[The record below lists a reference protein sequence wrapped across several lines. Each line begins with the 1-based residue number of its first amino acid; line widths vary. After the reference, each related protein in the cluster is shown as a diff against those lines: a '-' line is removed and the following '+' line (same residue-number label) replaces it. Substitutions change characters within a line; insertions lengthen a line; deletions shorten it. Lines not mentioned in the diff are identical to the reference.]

1 MAPRQARTR
10 PGHPGAGRP
19 GRPRRSQGDRDA
31 PAKPLSVAQRHA
43 EWAAL
48 LRADGPFIA
57 IPVLTEAFPQGL
69 DTVPADILDKV
80 RLAWA
85 EVREAPD
92 LLTPAWDDLVL
103 VDLLGYTPQILA
115 EGGALPA
122 DLRTGPPAGGRLRPD
137 AVAYGPDGQ
146 GGRAE
151 RLLIYRM
158 PDGTPLTRASRD
170 QPSAAEQAAEL
181 CRHRATPLALLTNG
195 ALWVLVHAEPGEP
208 ATTAVFDAD
217 LWLEERDLLRGFVSL
232 LAAHRVLPP
241 SKNADGSHSTSLAA
255 LFTRSAE
262 AQAEITTTLGIQV
275 RQAAELLVGELSRLD
290 REAGGALLRE
300 VAPREVYRGTLT
312 VMMRLVFLLYA
323 EEQRLLPVS
332 SDLYATAYSVTSLHH
347 QLDAEQ
353 NLYGDEIGDR
363 RAAAWPRLLATFAA
377 VYEGCEYVDM
387 RIPPYG
393 GSLFDP
399 ARYPWLERLAVTD
412 RVVHEILG
420 ALLILRRRGG
430 AAERLSYKGLDVEQI
445 GHVYEGLLEFSCLR
459 VDEPYLGLIGKL
471 EPELPLAQVEQA
483 AEDGDFFEWLAK
495 ICDAS
500 LGALRKAVGNA
511 TEDLATLDAACDN
524 DAELAQRVR
533 PLRGLLR
540 RDLRGLP
547 TVFPAGSLI
556 ITQVGDRRATGTHY
570 TPRKLAEEIVEY
582 TLAPLCYS
590 PGPADGADPDDWQ
603 ARPASE
609 LLELKVLDPA
619 MGSGAFLVSACR
631 YLADRIV
638 EAWER
643 DGYPEIVRAALG
655 PDFNRD
661 DAALEARRS
670 VASRCLCGVDRDEA
684 AVELGKLSLW
694 LVTLAKDQPFSFLD
708 HALRCGDSLVGL
720 ISESQV
726 VAFHLDPETGR
737 YNNARL
743 SGAIDEIAGP
753 IMTRVL
759 ELREDI
765 EAEPVRDP
773 QQAAVAAGKLQEADD
788 LTAKLRQIADAVSAA
803 ALSTAGQSADAFG
816 SRLNGIEGDAQRLL
830 TQGSIE
836 SPLERAFRAR
846 LDAWLKGPR
855 AEPIRPLH
863 WALEFPEVMRR
874 GGFDAV
880 VSNPPFMGGK
890 KVSGALGTDYREYLK
905 QQVAKDKPGN
915 ADLCSY
921 FLLRDLSVARDGRVG
936 IIATNTIAQG
946 DTREVGL
953 DQAVDMSWVIY
964 RAEKSQPWPG
974 TASLQV
980 SLLWTGHPGAR
991 ERFMLDGSR
1000 VTGITPSLDPDS
1012 RIGGDP
1018 YRLFANANQA
1028 FIGSYVLG
1036 IGFILEP
1043 HEAEA
1048 MLLKNTKNR
1057 AALFPYLNGED
1068 LNSRHDC
1075 SASRWVINFHD
1086 WPIERAR
1093 EYGDLFDILLR
1104 KVKPQRDLLPD
1115 YKRRVRENWW
1125 LYEYQARNLYSAIR
1139 GLKGVLAIARISRT
1153 GQPAFVPTNQVLN
1166 EKIVVFATDRRDVLA
1181 LFSSSIHSNWAWKYS
1196 STLKADLQYTPSD
1209 CFETFAQ
1216 PRPQLTQRM
1225 RIAGDELDKFRR
1237 ELMMRRRLGLTA
1249 LYNLVHDEAARD
1261 DEIMRIR
1268 EIHVEIDE
1276 AVREAYALDVDG
1288 EPAIREYE
1296 AKVASAPLPGWREI
1310 ELGHSFHMTQQGM
1323 RFTISPQARIDV
1335 LDKLLALNHYRHEQ
1349 EVRQGLH
1356 SAKGRGGSRKKE
1368 AGRTPSTAPALDD
1381 GGLFPPEGTL
1391 F

>member
-1 MAPRQARTR
+1 
-10 PGHPGAGRP
+10 
-19 GRPRRSQGDRDA
+19 
-31 PAKPLSVAQRHA
+31 
-43 EWAAL
+43 
-48 LRADGPFIA
+48 
-57 IPVLTEAFPQGL
+57 
-69 DTVPADILDKV
+69 
-80 RLAWA
+80 
-85 EVREAPD
+85 
-92 LLTPAWDDLVL
+92 
-103 VDLLGYTPQILA
+103 
-115 EGGALPA
+115 
-122 DLRTGPPAGGRLRPD
+122 
-137 AVAYGPDGQ
+137 
-146 GGRAE
+146 
-151 RLLIYRM
+151 M
-158 PDGTPLTRASRD
+158 PDGTPLTTASRD

-181 CRHRATPLALLTNG
+181 CRHRGTPLALLTNG

-217 LWLEERDLLRGFVSL
+217 LWLEERDLLRAFASL
-232 LAAHRVLPP
+232 LAARRVLPP
-241 SKNADGSHSTSLAA
+241 PKNADGSHSTSLAA
-255 LFTRSAE
+255 LFARSAE

-290 REAGGALLRE
+290 REAGGALLGE

-500 LGALRKAVGNA
+500 LGALRKAMGA
-511 TEDLATLDAACDN
+511 ASEDLATLHAACDN
-524 DAELAQRVR
+524 DADLAQRVR

-570 TPRKLAEEIVEY
+570 TPRKLAEEIVEH

-643 DGYPEIVRAALG
+643 DGYPDAVLAALG

-661 DAALEARRS
+661 DAALEARRR

-773 QQAAVAAGKLQEADD
+773 QQAAVAAGKLQEADG
-788 LTAKLRQIADAVSAA
+788 LTARLRDLADAVSAA
-803 ALSTAGQSADAFG
+803 ALSTAGQPADAFD

-830 TQGSIE
+830 TQDGIE
-836 SPLERAFRAR
+836 SPLERAFRAQ

-874 GGFDAV
+874 GGFDAI
-880 VSNPPFMGGK
+880 VSNPPFMGGQK
-890 KVSGALGTDYREYLK
+890 LTGAARRGPTRVPDPGHRTRQARQRRPVLLLPAPRPLDRAARPDRHHRHQHDRPGRHPRGRSRPGGRHGLGGLPSREVAALAGDSSAGGVPALGRSSGDEMK
-905 QQVAKDKPGN
+905 Q
-915 ADLCSY
+915 
-921 FLLRDLSVARDGRVG
+921 R
-936 IIATNTIAQG
+936 I
-946 DTREVGL
+946 
-953 DQAVDMSWVIY
+953 
-964 RAEKSQPWPG
+964 
-974 TASLQV
+974 
-980 SLLWTGHPGAR
+980 
-991 ERFMLDGSR
+991 LDGNR
-1000 VTGITPSLDPDS
+1000 VASITPSLDPPS
-1012 RIGGDP
+1012 RVSWAIHIGLPRTQAILSRLICSGD
-1018 YRLFANANQA
+1018 RLHPGAR
-1028 FIGSYVLG
+1028 G
-1036 IGFILEP
+1036 
-1043 HEAEA
+1043 
-1048 MLLKNTKNR
+1048 
-1057 AALFPYLNGED
+1057 
-1068 LNSRHDC
+1068 
-1075 SASRWVINFHD
+1075 SASPDRQG
-1086 WPIERAR
+1086 RAKQ
-1093 EYGDLFDILLR
+1093 GGPVSHTLMA
-1104 KVKPQRDLLPD
+1104 KT
-1115 YKRRVRENWW
+1115 
-1125 LYEYQARNLYSAIR
+1125 ST
-1139 GLKGVLAIARISRT
+1139 LAGIA
-1153 GQPAFVPTNQVLN
+1153 QPA
-1166 EKIVVFATDRRDVLA
+1166 
-1181 LFSSSIHSNWAWKYS
+1181 
-1196 STLKADLQYTPSD
+1196 
-1209 CFETFAQ
+1209 
-1216 PRPQLTQRM
+1216 
-1225 RIAGDELDKFRR
+1225 AG
-1237 ELMMRRRLGLTA
+1237 
-1249 LYNLVHDEAARD
+1249 
-1261 DEIMRIR
+1261 
-1268 EIHVEIDE
+1268 
-1276 AVREAYALDVDG
+1276 
-1288 EPAIREYE
+1288 
-1296 AKVASAPLPGWREI
+1296 
-1310 ELGHSFHMTQQGM
+1310 
-1323 RFTISPQARIDV
+1323 
-1335 LDKLLALNHYRHEQ
+1335 
-1349 EVRQGLH
+1349 
-1356 SAKGRGGSRKKE
+1356 
-1368 AGRTPSTAPALDD
+1368 
-1381 GGLFPPEGTL
+1381 
-1391 F
+1391 